1 MKVGNTHFVENH
13 FVEKHTVDK
22 KISGGWSTVDHFV
35 KITLLNVPIA
45 IVTVVSK
52 PHGIRGAQKV
62 LLSEGW
68 LGVMLARLR

>member
-13 FVEKHTVDK
+13 FVEKHKVDQ
-22 KISGGWSTVDHFV
+22 KIKGGWSTVDHFV

-52 PHGIRGAQKV
+52 PHGI
-62 LLSEGW
+62 
-68 LGVMLARLR
+68 